1 MLDDN
6 VQVMIENY
14 HGGKLFLIFN
24 ETLLLSLS
32 LSLLFPIILYST
44 YGELQCTK
52 FGGRLKKPLRAFT
65 SGLPEGNKRSIEI
78 H

>member
-44 YGELQCTK
+44 YGELQRNK
-52 FGGRLKKPLRAFT
+52 FGRKTKETLTGFYK
-65 SGLPEGNKRSIEI
+65 
-78 H
+78 